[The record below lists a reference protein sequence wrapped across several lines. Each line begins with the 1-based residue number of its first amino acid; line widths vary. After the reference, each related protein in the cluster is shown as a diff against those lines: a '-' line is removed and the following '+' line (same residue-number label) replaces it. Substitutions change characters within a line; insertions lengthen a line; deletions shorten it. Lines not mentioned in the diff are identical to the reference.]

1 MTQKSIIIIGA
12 GLAGLSTGCYAQMNG
27 FRSQIFEHH
36 SVPGGVAAAWK
47 RQGYLIDGG
56 VHFIMGHKPGT
67 ALSQIFQD
75 LGVSD
80 PSLYIDMESYGR
92 FIHQATGVDLVVGSD
107 LAKMASQLKELASA
121 DSAAIDKIIGGARS
135 MQGHDLST
143 IGMNQPPELTS
154 RFNQLKDLWHMRSLM
169 KYFSRDYNRK
179 ISDFVKDLKTPW
191 LKDFFCSLFLPE
203 SPVWFIMMV
212 LALVADK
219 QCAFLARGCL
229 DFVLAIGKRYKNL
242 GGEINYQSTIDK
254 ILVENNCATGIRLAN
269 GREYYA
275 DYIISTGDSY
285 NTIFNLLEGRYVN
298 DKIKKRHDNWPLSRP
313 FLIASYG
320 VAREFPNENPFS
332 TIVLDQPITIG
343 NERVNTLFVR
353 ILNYSSRFAPV
364 GKTVLQVE
372 IEASFDYWFNL
383 QARDRNAYNQEKKRV
398 ADEFL
403 TRVEKYY
410 PGLSSQVEIEDVA
423 TPYTTWRY
431 TLNRKGAWGAW
442 LMTSDIMMERIER
455 KLPGLR
461 NFYMAG
467 QWVMCGGVPPSLYS
481 GRHAI
486 QLICHDEKR
495 DFVVKDR

>member
-1 MTQKSIIIIGA
+1 
-12 GLAGLSTGCYAQMNG
+12 
-27 FRSQIFEHH
+27 
-36 SVPGGVAAAWK
+36 
-47 RQGYLIDGG
+47 
-56 VHFIMGHKPGT
+56 
-67 ALSQIFQD
+67 
-75 LGVSD
+75 
-80 PSLYIDMESYGR
+80 
-92 FIHQATGVDLVVGSD
+92 
-107 LAKMASQLKELASA
+107 
-121 DSAAIDKIIGGARS
+121 
-135 MQGHDLST
+135 
-143 IGMNQPPELTS
+143 
-154 RFNQLKDLWHMRSLM
+154 M

-372 IEASFDYWFNL
+372 IESSFDYWFNL

-455 KLPGLR
+455 RLPGLN